1 MLPSLQQVERALAM
15 SLNCINRCLFRSL
28 SAACLFSLVYSCF
41 VKCTCRGGDEEEAS
55 EQPTLARKRKENHKP
70 KQLSKPG
77 MFTKS
82 LSWAGKSISGAALG
96 IQIRQEVYFLTSVG
110 LANGLKQRHNGN
122 GLKHLPALLNH

>member
-28 SAACLFSLVYSCF
+28 SAACLFSLVGSCF

-55 EQPTLARKRKENHKP
+55 EQPTLTRKRKENHKP

-110 LANGLKQRHNGN
+110 LANGLKQSHNGN